1 MSVDTIRLIGYNPC
15 SVADGVGLREVL
27 YIAQCTHRC
36 KGCQNAK
43 YWDDLGDEY
52 TINEVVNKLIKN
64 PLTNITL
71 SGGDGLTVQYE
82 NTLELCKRLKEKSNK
97 NIWVYTGYTYDELIK
112 LNKTEIFKYI
122 DVLVDGRYIEEQRNI
137 TLKFRGSENQE
148 IIDIQKTLTKGEKIL
163 WEG

>member
-43 YWDDLGDEY
+43 YWGDLGDEY

-122 DVLVDGRYIEEQRNI
+122 DVLVDGRFELDKRDI
-137 TLKFRGSENQE
+137 TLKFRGSSNQR
-148 IIDIQKTLTKGEKIL
+148 IIDIPKSLKDGRVVL
-163 WEG
+163 YD

>member
-122 DVLVDGRYIEEQRNI
+122 DVLVYGRFELDKRDI
-137 TLKFRGSENQE
+137 TLKFRGSSNQR
-148 IIDIQKTLTKGEKIL
+148 IIDIPKSLKDGRVVL
-163 WEG
+163 YD